1 VTASRLVSNIVTG
14 TAPFQVSSTT
24 AVPNL
29 SIEGNAAT
37 ATNAVNFSGTL
48 IGDVTGTQ
56 GATIVSSVG
65 TISATGANSI
75 FSGVTAANN
84 ATSSN
89 TGSRIVLRDNNGNF
103 TAGNITATNFFGNAT
118 TATTSTS
125 TTTATNATNTSIT
138 DDNATAAVHYPTFVQ
153 VASGDRPQKT
163 SSSKLTFSPSTGLLT
178 ATGLSASQITSTIAD
193 GTAPFIVTS
202 TTVVP
207 NLQSATA
214 QALRTPRSIY
224 GANFDGTAALAG
236 PVVGQFGGTGID
248 NTGKT
253 ITIGGGN
260 LSTSGV
266 GTLNLNTSAATNVTL
281 PLSGTLYGTAS
292 ATIASSAL
300 LTSLSDETGT
310 GLAVFGTAPF
320 LIAPVTS
327 SLLADIAYLATK
339 NATVGTGVQ
348 VASAVSGTNLAGT
361 VTIVI
366 TGGAAASEAL
376 LTVNYSSNFP
386 TTSYPVLYPAT
397 ATASALTGTTQVFA
411 TGANNGFTINSGT
424 AGLPNGTYTWNYQV
438 IGR

>member
-1 VTASRLVSNIVTG
+1 
-14 TAPFQVSSTT
+14 
-24 AVPNL
+24 
-29 SIEGNAAT
+29 
-37 ATNAVNFSGTL
+37 
-48 IGDVTGTQ
+48 
-56 GATIVSSVG
+56 
-65 TISATGANSI
+65 
-75 FSGVTAANN
+75 
-84 ATSSN
+84 
-89 TGSRIVLRDNNGNF
+89 
-103 TAGNITATNFFGNAT
+103 
-118 TATTSTS
+118 
-125 TTTATNATNTSIT
+125 
-138 DDNATAAVHYPTFVQ
+138 
-153 VASGDRPQKT
+153 
-163 SSSKLTFSPSTGLLT
+163 
-178 ATGLSASQITSTIAD
+178 
-193 GTAPFIVTS
+193 
-202 TTVVP
+202 
-207 NLQSATA
+207 
-214 QALRTPRSIY
+214 
-224 GANFDGTAALAG
+224 
-236 PVVGQFGGTGID
+236 
-248 NTGKT
+248 
-253 ITIGGGN
+253 
-260 LSTSGV
+260 V